1 MSAEVRADNPYSRLM
16 ALQRMGVVRDY
27 QAITGK
33 AVLLVG
39 VGGVGSVAAEMLVRC
54 GVGKLILF
62 DFDSVELSNMNRLFF
77 TPKDVGL
84 GKVEVGENGAIEASY
99 TRQSPQR
106 G

>member
-1 MSAEVRADNPYSRLM
+1 MVRN
-16 ALQRMGVVRDY
+16 Y
-27 QAITGK
+27 QAIAGK

-84 GKVEVGENGAIEASY
+84 SKVEVGGKRHG
-99 TRQSPQR
+99 T
-106 G
+106 